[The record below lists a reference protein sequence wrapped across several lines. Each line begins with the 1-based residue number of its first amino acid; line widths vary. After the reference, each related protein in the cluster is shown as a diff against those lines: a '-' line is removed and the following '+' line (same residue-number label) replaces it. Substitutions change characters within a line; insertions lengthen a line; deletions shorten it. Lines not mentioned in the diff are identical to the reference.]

1 METDLILKITHV
13 DRLLYSPAW
22 IEVFVL
28 HQQELFLKRL
38 KKEGKKRTSKYNNF
52 R

>member
-13 DRLLYSPAW
+13 DRLLYSPAR

>member
-13 DRLLYSPAW
+13 DRLLYSPAR

-28 HQQELFLKRL
+28 HQQELFSEEIKEGR
-38 KKEGKKRTSKYNNF
+38 KKEN
-52 R
+52 